1 MIEKMLG
8 LTFYMDLL
16 KDTTPFQ
23 GKDLGNVTVKAKR
36 LSKVDSLNNVYA
48 TDPFAM
54 GTSVVPDD
62 YKYAIS
68 IWQMLQQAVPG
79 LTVEGNPFDPTV
91 FLIDLKG

>member
-1 MIEKMLG
+1 
-8 LTFYMDLL
+8 
-16 KDTTPFQ
+16 
-23 GKDLGNVTVKAKR
+23 
-36 LSKVDSLNNVYA
+36 
-48 TDPFAM
+48 M